1 MASVVDTSVK
11 HFGNFMG
18 AAAPV
23 INGVAGSVIAAI
35 DAFAVN
41 GFDLK
46 NATSLVVSGG
56 VATLAFTG
64 SHSARLDT
72 VIVVAGSSVAALN
85 GEQKVTAVEAGIVR
99 FATAA
104 PDGAAGGAI
113 TFKMAPLGFVKTF
126 TGVNLATFK
135 PSSPQASGFTLRVDD
150 ALANYAQVRGYEQ
163 MSDVNTGLK
172 QFPPVALVTSQTWG
186 KSDAASAAARNWWAF
201 GDSRGFYL
209 CIAPSANQALNS
221 QCFYFGDL
229 NAYKSGDAFA
239 CVLNAFPGLTPHTTG
254 STVNGCVGVSSR
266 GTTAGGVA
274 RASNGVGGGQ
284 LNYSVGS
291 AGFGTDVYSGGTG
304 YGLGTYP
311 NQADNSLMTHK
322 LLSYQSV
329 NSAFRGSYPGLLH
342 LQQSGASNAFAPGD
356 IVDGTG
362 ALAGRRLLAV
372 RVGPPATAAAGVVF
386 FDITGG
392 WRD

>member
-1 MASVVDTSVK
+1 MTSVVDTSVK
-11 HFGNFMG
+11 FFGNFMG

-23 INGVAGSVIAAI
+23 INGVAGSMIAAI

-46 NATSLVVSGG
+46 TATSLVVSGG

-64 SHSARLDT
+64 SHSAKVDM

-85 GEQKVTAVEAGIVR
+85 GEQKVTAAEAGVVR

-104 PDGAAGGAI
+104 PDGAASGTI
-113 TFKMAPLGFVKTF
+113 TFKIAPLGFLKTF
-126 TGVNLATFK
+126 AGTSLATYK
-135 PSSPQASGFTLRVDD
+135 SSSPLASGFTLRVDD

-163 MSDVNTGLK
+163 MTDVNTGLR
-172 QFPPVALVTSQTWG
+172 QFPTTATVASQTWG
-186 KSDAASAAARNWWAF
+186 KSDTANATARNWWAF
-201 GDSRGFYL
+201 GDARGFYL
-209 CIAPSANQALNS
+209 CIAPGSGQLVNS

-239 CVLNAFPGLTPHTTG
+239 CVLNAFPALTPHTTG
-254 STVNGCVGVSSR
+254 GIVNGCVGVSSR
-266 GTTAGGVA
+266 STVAGGIA
-274 RASNGVGGGQ
+274 RASNGIGGSQ
-284 LNYSVGS
+284 LNYTVGS
-291 AGFGTDVYSGGTG
+291 AGFGSDVYSGNTG

-322 LLSYQSV
+322 LLSYQTV
-329 NSAFRGSYPGLLH
+329 NSAFRGAYPGLLH
-342 LQQSGASNAFAPGD
+342 MQQGGGGAAFAPGD

-362 ALAGRRLLAV
+362 VLAGRRLLAV
-372 RVGPPATAAAGVVF
+372 RVGPPGNSTTGVIF